1 MDYDVL
7 IVGAGP
13 AGCAAAYDLATGGRR
28 VLLLDKRSF
37 PRGKACACGLTRK
50 TLKALRYSVAPVI
63 ERECRDVVLQ
73 EAGPAF
79 RTGQRVA
86 ERSAEVRVRLRNPF
100 CAMAVRER
108 FDAFCLEQTL
118 AHGRDGRK
126 PQLFK
131 IETIT
136 ALRELP
142 THIELDV
149 TLPGGTTQ
157 TLRAPALIGADG
169 SNGQTRRLATGLAR
183 HALQGPELPSRSA
196 ANGSATSPAGPI
208 ASQPD
213 YTHQGLSSQPDL
225 SPNLTSQPDLPSPN
239 LSSRPDLPSLNL
251 SFRPELS
258 SNLSS
263 RPELNSF
270 SAVERPLYSPAAPT
284 PSAEATAA
292 QLPTE
297 PAWYARGFALEATVP
312 YTALP
317 PQLPAGDAPLDLVFD
332 FAPIAGGYGWLF
344 PKGDHINIGV
354 GGFVPQRTPTLASG
368 SAAESP
374 ATQANGDPATHY
386 ETVTRALLNTY
397 TRTKLGVDLTALP
410 DAHVTGQHLGLGG
423 HDYVPQGRV
432 LLTGDAAG
440 LVDPLTGEGIHSALV
455 SGQAAAAAILETL
468 PVTVPSSSRP
478 EHSSANL
485 SSRLDPTSNLSSR
498 PELNSFSAV
507 ERPLYSST
515 EATRLAAAYAR
526 HLTPLRETLTFSHR
540 AARSFYR
547 EPERGFRV
555 MRTPLLRNL
564 VLKTYADGLPTT
576 KLLAKLA
583 RRVA

>member
-13 AGCAAAYDLATGGRR
+13 AGCAAAYDLAHAGRR

-50 TLKALRYSVAPVI
+50 TLKALRYSVEPVL
-63 ERECRDVVLQ
+63 ERQCRDVVLQ

-79 RTGQRVA
+79 LQGGRLADKSR
-86 ERSAEVRVRLRNPF
+86 EVRVRLRQPF

-118 AHGRDGRK
+118 AHGSAGCRPELR
-126 PQLFK
+126 K
-131 IETIT
+131 IEGIT

-142 THIELDV
+142 TGIELDI
-149 TLPGGTTQ
+149 TLPGGTAE

-169 SNGQTRRLATGLAR
+169 SNGQTRRLATGLATSVST
-183 HALQGPELPSRSA
+183 PEPGTLKSGAPSFPASPERV
-196 ANGSATSPAGPI
+196 GSGAP
-208 ASQPD
+208 
-213 YTHQGLSSQPDL
+213 
-225 SPNLTSQPDLPSPN
+225 
-239 LSSRPDLPSLNL
+239 PSLQ
-251 SFRPELS
+251 E
-258 SNLSS
+258 
-263 RPELNSF
+263 
-270 SAVERPLYSPAAPT
+270 T
-284 PSAEATAA
+284 TAA
-292 QLPTE
+292 QLPPE

-317 PQLPAGDAPLDLVFD
+317 AQLPAGDAPLDLVFD

-354 GGFVPQRTPTLASG
+354 GGFVPQTTAQ
-368 SAAESP
+368 SANPATSPVMSP
-374 ATQANGDPATHY
+374 ATNGTAANTPPDARDPAMTY
-386 ETVTRALLNTY
+386 ESVTRALLHTY
-397 TRTKLGVDLTALP
+397 ARTKLGVDLAALP
-410 DAHVTGQHLGLGG
+410 NAHVTGQHLGLGG
-423 HDYVPQGRV
+423 HAYIPQGRI

-455 SGQAAAAAILETL
+455 SGQAAAAAILESL
-468 PVTVPSSSRP
+468 PPIPNASSQPHPTPDRNSRP
-478 EHSSANL
+478 E
-485 SSRLDPTSNLSSR
+485 R
-498 PELNSFSAV
+498 SAV
-507 ERPLYSST
+507 ERLTYSPT
-515 EATRLAAAYAR
+515 EPQNPGAPSFPASPESRGPHQLAGGVERVGSGAPQPPRDTTLDPTCPETAGSAEAQCLAAAYTR
-526 HLTPLRETLTFSHR
+526 HLAPLRETLTFSHR

-555 MRTPLLRNL
+555 MRTPLLRSL